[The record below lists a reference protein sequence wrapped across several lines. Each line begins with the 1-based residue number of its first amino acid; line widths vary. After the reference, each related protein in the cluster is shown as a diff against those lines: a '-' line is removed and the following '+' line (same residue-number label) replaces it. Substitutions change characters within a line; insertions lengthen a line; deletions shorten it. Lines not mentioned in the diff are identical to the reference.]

1 MLKVLGRML
10 TQLIQR
16 KDINQ
21 LPWILQKI
29 TDKHNLRGFHDSVE
43 HGETVRI
50 YRNGRPIGDLV
61 PVPSRA
67 PAWKNP
73 PSTRINLKGLLLSEE
88 IIADR
93 EKGR

>member
-1 MLKVLGRML
+1 MQEV
-10 TQLIQR
+10 TF
-16 KDINQ
+16 
-21 LPWILQKI
+21 
-29 TDKHNLRGFHDSVE
+29 TDFRNHAKRYFDSVE

-50 YRNGRPIGDLV
+50 YRNGLPIGDLV

-67 PAWKNP
+67 PAWKQP

-93 EKGR
+93 RRVQ